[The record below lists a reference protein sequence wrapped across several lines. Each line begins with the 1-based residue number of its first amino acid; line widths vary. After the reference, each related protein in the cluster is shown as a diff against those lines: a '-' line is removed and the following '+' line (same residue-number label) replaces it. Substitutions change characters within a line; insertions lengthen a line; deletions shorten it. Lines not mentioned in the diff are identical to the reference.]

1 MKPIFRQNQ
10 LFTFLLYCNGQ
21 ELEKNILDCGAGGT
35 CPPLAIFAEQGYKT
49 CGIEIDDEAIEKAKA
64 FEKEHGLEL
73 NISKGDMRNL
83 MYENESFS
91 YLFSYNT
98 IFHMSKEEI
107 NKTIGE
113 IKRVLKPEGLA
124 FINFLSTKDFRYGMG
139 EKVAEGEYL
148 QKENG
153 GMVLH
158 SYHEED
164 EAEKYFEQH
173 GLNVVYKEVRVRTGP
188 SRNGGK
194 VILNFIDYIVE
205 KKGI

>member
-1 MKPIFRQNQ
+1 MKTIFRQNQ
-10 LFTFLLYCNGQ
+10 LFTFLLYCNSE
-21 ELEKNILDCGAGGT
+21 ELDKNILDCGAGGN

-49 CGIEIDDEAIEKAKA
+49 CGIDINEEAIEKAKA
-64 FEKEHGLEL
+64 FEKEHGLNL
-73 NISKGDMRNL
+73 NISKGDMRAL
-83 MYENESFS
+83 KYENESFS

-107 NKTIGE
+107 NQTIGE
-113 IKRVLKPEGLA
+113 IKRVLKPKGLA
-124 FINFLSTKDFRYGMG
+124 FINFLSTKDFRCGLG

-153 GMVLH
+153 SMILH

-173 GLNVVYKEVRVRTGP
+173 GLNVVYKELRVRTGP

-194 VILNFIDYIVE
+194 VTLSFIDYIVE
-205 KKGI
+205 KKEL